1 MRPPKELEPANNSR
15 DFNRLNVNGLN
26 FLRND

>member
-1 MRPPKELEPANNSR
+1 MRRPKELERLNDSR

-26 FLRND
+26 FLSC